1 MLNRK
6 NSKKLWFTLIE
17 MLIVIVIIW
26 ILAAYLIPRI
36 TWAQWKARDVARKA
50 DVNQVV
56 SAIFSAQLDG
66 KTITGANDKN
76 WHCIGDLQSLL
87 VTDWHYLSKLE
98 KDPGWQK
105 ISDDVLKTCDYY
117 GYFIENWSIAVVA
130 KLEWEGG
137 NANSGVLI
145 KKTFA
150 DIRSDSSK
158 ATWDYYVQIY

>member
-66 KTITGANDKN
+66 KLKEKNNMTNFECLSGLNDV
-76 WHCIGDLQSLL
+76 L
-87 VTDWHYLSKLE
+87 VTSWHYLSKME
-98 KDPGWQK
+98 KDPGGAWYK
-105 ISDDVLKTCDYY
+105 DGCDYY
-117 GYFIENWSIAVVA
+117 GYYIRNWSIAVVA
-130 KLEWEGG
+130 KLEWEWW
-137 NANSGVLI
+137 NANSWVVNLTNITDI
-145 KKTFA
+145 KT
-150 DIRSDSSK
+150 IRDASSNE
-158 ATWDYYVQIY
+158 TWNYYVQIY